1 MSRWLLLRCEVNFL
15 YTGAQHVCVLYVARR
30 AFLVCGEARLG
41 RARMVQ
47 QRTSW
52 LCRVASLLALGP
64 LAVSSAALRGDE
76 DQKDRK
82 MAGQCYPKGE
92 LDWTSQPEKGGI
104 LLNGKQ
110 FQIKG
115 KTYTTHTL
123 RTSLSATALFH
134 RKSCAGPLGV
144 RGSGGGGCAISG
156 VDVYVVTVNRGDD
169 PITPLSRA
177 HPSPEHTHRVVSLPC

>member
-1 MSRWLLLRCEVNFL
+1 MSRRLLRCGMRSSVL
-15 YTGAQHVCVLYVARR
+15 YTLAQYVCVLYVARR

-64 LAVSSAALRGDE
+64 LVVSSAALRGDE

-115 KTYTTHTL
+115 TTHM
-123 RTSLSATALFH
+123 S
-134 RKSCAGPLGV
+134 
-144 RGSGGGGCAISG
+144 
-156 VDVYVVTVNRGDD
+156 
-169 PITPLSRA
+169 
-177 HPSPEHTHRVVSLPC
+177 